1 MDEKKT
7 FDEAAEEIV
16 SLAGEKHF
24 KTIREKLLV
33 FNSADIA
40 EILEEVLE
48 EVGITETVIIFRL
61 LPKDIS
67 VEVFSYLPSD
77 DQVRIINAITDTEI
91 SYIIDELDFD
101 DKIDVLEELPANL
114 VDKILEKT
122 PKNERSLINTFLNYP
137 EDCAGTLM
145 TPDYISLEQS
155 WTVRRALRHIKN
167 VGMDSETVYTCYVK
181 SAGRVLEGIVSL
193 RTLVVSDDDVL
204 ISDLMHTDIVS
215 INVYEDQE
223 EVSEKFKKYGF
234 IAIPV
239 VDNEKRLV
247 GIITVD
253 DIFVDNEKRL
263 VGIITVDDI
272 FDVIEEEATEDME
285 RMAGVLD
292 DSDTEYLDM
301 SVWQQVKNRFPW
313 LFFLMLSYILTGSI
327 ISTSEATLASVPAL
341 IIYMPML
348 MGTGGN
354 SGSQSATLIIR
365 GLSVGDIELKDAL
378 RVLWKEFRISF
389 VIGLSLS
396 VLNFVRVMIE
406 QRGDPLQV
414 QIALTVSVAMIAIV
428 VAAKCI
434 GSMLPMAAKK
444 VGIDPALMASPMIS
458 SLTDMVSIGTYLLLA
473 GAFLGVIG

>member
-33 FNSADIA
+33 FNSPDIA

-193 RTLVVSDDDVL
+193 RTLVVSDGDVL
-204 ISDLMHTDIVS
+204 ICDLMHTDIVS

-239 VDNEKRLV
+239 
-247 GIITVD
+247 
-253 DIFVDNEKRL
+253 VDNEKRL

-354 SGSQSATLIIR
+354 SGSQSATLVIR

-414 QIALTVSVAMIAIV
+414 QIALTVSVAMVAIV

>member
-193 RTLVVSDDDVL
+193 RTLVISDDDVL

-239 VDNEKRLV
+239 
-247 GIITVD
+247 
-253 DIFVDNEKRL
+253 VDNEKRL

-396 VLNFVRVMIE
+396 VLNFARVMIE

>member
-193 RTLVVSDDDVL
+193 RTLVISDDDVL

-239 VDNEKRLV
+239 
-247 GIITVD
+247 
-253 DIFVDNEKRL
+253 VDNEKRL

-313 LFFLMLSYILTGSI
+313 LFFLKLSYILTGSI

-396 VLNFVRVMIE
+396 VLNFARVMIE

>member
-1 MDEKKT
+1 MEEKRI
-7 FDEAAEEIV
+7 FEENIEEIIE
-16 SLAGEKHF
+16 LAKNKQF
-24 KTIREKLLV
+24 KDIREVLLSY
-33 FNSADIA
+33 NYADIG

-48 EVGITETVIIFRL
+48 EVGINETIIIFRL
-61 LPKDIS
+61 LPKDTS
-67 VEVFSYLPSD
+67 VEVFSYLPTD
-77 DQVRIINAITDTEI
+77 DQVRIINGITDVEI
-91 SYIIDELDFD
+91 KYIIEELDFD
-101 DKIDVLEELPANL
+101 DKIDILEELPANL

-145 TPDYISLEQS
+145 TPDYISLQEN
-155 WTVRRALRHIKN
+155 WTVRQALDYIKKEG
-167 VGMDSETVYTCYVK
+167 VDSETIYTCYVK
-181 SAGRVLEGIVSL
+181 SAGRKLEGIVSL
-193 RTLVVSDDDVL
+193 RTLVISDDN
-204 ISDLMHTDIVS
+204 LMIEDIMHRDIVD

-253 DIFVDNEKRL
+253 DIF
-263 VGIITVDDI
+263 
-272 FDVIEEEATEDME
+272 DVIEEEATEDIE

-301 SVWQQVKNRFPW
+301 SVWQHVKNRFPW

-327 ISTSEATLASVPAL
+327 ISTSEKTLSAVPAL
-341 IIYMPML
+341 IVYMPML

-365 GLSVGDIELKDAL
+365 GLSVGEIDMRDTL
-378 RVLWKEFRISF
+378 RVLWKEIRVS
-389 VIGLSLS
+389 VLIGVSLS
-396 VLNFVRVMIE
+396 VLNFARVMFE
-406 QRGDPLQV
+406 QRDNPLQLQV
-414 QIALTVSVAMIAIV
+414 ALVVSIAMIAIV
-428 VAAKCI
+428 IAAKSI
-434 GSMLPMAAKK
+434 GSMLPILAKK
-444 VGIDPALMASPMIS
+444 IGIDPALMASPMIS

-473 GAFLGVIG
+473 GAFLGVI

>member
-122 PKNERSLINTFLNYP
+122 PKNERSLINTYLNYP

-193 RTLVVSDDDVL
+193 RTLVISDDVVL

-239 VDNEKRLV
+239 
-247 GIITVD
+247 
-253 DIFVDNEKRL
+253 VDNEKRL

-354 SGSQSATLIIR
+354 SGSQSATLVIR

-378 RVLWKEFRISF
+378 RVLLKEFRICF

-414 QIALTVSVAMIAIV
+414 QIALTVSVAMVAIV

>member
-193 RTLVVSDDDVL
+193 RTLVVSDDDAL

-239 VDNEKRLV
+239 
-247 GIITVD
+247 
-253 DIFVDNEKRL
+253 VDNEKRL

-354 SGSQSATLIIR
+354 SGSQSATLVIR

-414 QIALTVSVAMIAIV
+414 QIALTVSVAMVAIV

>member
-1 MDEKKT
+1 MDENKT
-7 FDEAAEEIV
+7 FDEAVEEIV

-61 LPKDIS
+61 LPKNTS

-91 SYIIDELDFD
+91 TYIIDELDFD

-155 WTVRRALRHIKN
+155 WTVSRALHHIKN

-181 SAGRVLEGIVSL
+181 SEGRVLEGIVSL
-193 RTLVVSDDDVL
+193 RTLVISDDDML
-204 ISDLMHTDIVS
+204 ISDIMHTDIVS

-253 DIFVDNEKRL
+253 DIF
-263 VGIITVDDI
+263 
-272 FDVIEEEATEDME
+272 DVIEEEATEDME

-292 DSDTEYLDM
+292 DSDTEYLDT
-301 SVWQQVKNRFPW
+301 SVWQQVKSRFPW

-327 ISTSEATLASVPAL
+327 ISTSEETLASVPAL

-396 VLNFVRVMIE
+396 ILNFVRVMIE
-406 QRGDPLQV
+406 QRGDPLQL
-414 QIALTVSVAMIAIV
+414 QIAITVSIAMIAIV

-434 GSMLPMAAKK
+434 GSMLPLAAKK

-473 GAFLGVIG
+473 GLFLGVTG

>member
-204 ISDLMHTDIVS
+204 ISDLMHKDIVS

-239 VDNEKRLV
+239 
-247 GIITVD
+247 
-253 DIFVDNEKRL
+253 VDNEKRL

-354 SGSQSATLIIR
+354 SGSQSATLVIR

-414 QIALTVSVAMIAIV
+414 QIALTVSVAMVAIV

>member
-16 SLAGEKHF
+16 SLAGEKHC

-33 FNSADIA
+33 FNSPDIA

-253 DIFVDNEKRL
+253 DIF
-263 VGIITVDDI
+263 
-272 FDVIEEEATEDME
+272 DVIEEEATEDME

-354 SGSQSATLIIR
+354 SGSQSATLVIR

-414 QIALTVSVAMIAIV
+414 QIALTVSVAMVAIV

>member
-253 DIFVDNEKRL
+253 DIF
-263 VGIITVDDI
+263 
-272 FDVIEEEATEDME
+272 DVIEEEATEDME